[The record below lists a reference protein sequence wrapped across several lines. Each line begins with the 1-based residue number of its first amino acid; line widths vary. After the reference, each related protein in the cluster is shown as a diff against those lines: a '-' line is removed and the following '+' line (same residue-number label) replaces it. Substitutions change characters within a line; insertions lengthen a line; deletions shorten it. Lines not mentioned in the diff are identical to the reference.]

1 MIFRGSIMKYTI
13 RAMWY
18 MVKAYFASKWMLF
31 KSRKMAQDE
40 RRMYVYQFLRRW
52 CPGLFKACGTRVI
65 YHGLENM
72 PDQGGVLY
80 VGNHQSI
87 FDIIAMLSI
96 MEFPTAFVNKKEL
109 DHVFFLGALM
119 RGIDC
124 VSIDREDLRQ
134 SLSAIKTASERLK
147 EGMNMVIFPEGTR
160 SKNGQMG
167 EFKKGSI
174 RAATNIGGK
183 IVPFRIT
190 SEIRDILEN
199 NKGLHI
205 IPQEVHVYIGKPIDT
220 GAMTRQE
227 QKDLAEE
234 IPQIVAALS

>member
-1 MIFRGSIMKYTI
+1 
-13 RAMWY
+13 
-18 MVKAYFASKWMLF
+18 
-31 KSRKMAQDE
+31 
-40 RRMYVYQFLRRW
+40 
-52 CPGLFKACGTRVI
+52 
-65 YHGLENM
+65 M